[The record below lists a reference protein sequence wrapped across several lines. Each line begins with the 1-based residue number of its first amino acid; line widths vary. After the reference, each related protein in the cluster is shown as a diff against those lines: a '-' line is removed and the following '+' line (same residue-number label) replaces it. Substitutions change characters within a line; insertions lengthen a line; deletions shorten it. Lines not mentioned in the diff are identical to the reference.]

1 VNLLATLLVLLVL
14 AWALAHLVKLLGLP
28 PLLGMLAAG
37 VVVATL
43 LPEQLLPVTV
53 PMGAWRLEHVAPEI
67 RQAVL
72 AVVLLRAGLS
82 LSRQG
87 LRQAGPLAL
96 KLGLLPLL
104 GDVALLTVAAVGVLD
119 LSIGHA
125 LVLGFTVAAISPA
138 IVIPGVLE
146 LLAKRSGKDRRLPT
160 ALLTGA
166 PLDNIACLLLLTI
179 VLDVALGRGE
189 GFATRLLRLPLN
201 LVMSMAAGVAA
212 GWLISLADRAGQ
224 RQRAVAMLSW
234 TAAAGLI
241 ALGRWLDFSYVLA
254 IITAGVVVRARSPEL
269 ADRLSRGLVQIW
281 SVTRYALFGLIGAA
295 VDLGP
300 LASVG
305 LLAVAV
311 IVLGQCGRAGGS
323 LLATIG
329 EDLSGK
335 QRLAGVLCY
344 VPKATIQAAFGSMAL
359 DAGLASGDVIVTV
372 AILSIVICAPLGV
385 VGLHRIADGLLPG
398 ARLAAAPSQ
407 DATS

>member
-1 VNLLATLLVLLVL
+1 MNLLATLLVLLVL

-119 LSIGHA
+119 LSI
-125 LVLGFTVAAISPA
+125 AAISPA